1 MKKWIDII
9 SLGFK
14 FLSGFWSFW
23 EIGKLKRL
31 GALGFAL
38 KDKVAVVADKDTNI
52 DRRIDFAFDALD
64 LVLEYRRDNPKE
76 FDEIFNALEAFSKKR
91 KSDKSIDLEI
101 KSLLDSQKKS

>member
-23 EIGKLKRL
+23 ELGKLKRIGVL
-31 GALGFAL
+31 GYNL
-38 KDKVAVVADKDTNI
+38 KQKIDIVADKNANI

-64 LVLEYRRDNPKE
+64 LVLEYKRENPQE

-101 KSLLDSQKKS
+101 KSILNS